1 MKEIALLPD
10 DCMEKT
16 FPTKSKKGPYNSM
29 KREISLP
36 PSFSF
41 LRKILRKKKNAS
53 ICFVGL
59 DRAGKS
65 TIVYRLR
72 TGQFVD
78 DFSRTLGL
86 NIDDLS
92 VGPLNLKTFDLGGQ
106 TTFRESIWKPYVE
119 LVNGICFVI
128 DSMDKDRYSLALKE
142 LYRTLKMTKRRIP
155 LLVLLNK
162 VDLIKD
168 ELQRED
174 IIRKDNFTRIPL
186 EEELNQFIGGF
197 LHCLD
202 TNFITYHASNFLV
215 LGTSA
220 KTGEGLK
227 EAFADFFA
235 AELEKYL
242 DVLESDLAEDATAK
256 DALTRTI
263 EPKIKDYIPFAH
275 PRFVIVSLGEEAIIS
290 AKPLS
295 SEIETENL
303 AKMFLSE
310 NKDVLSSSAETTISG
325 IFSNLQFLL
334 KSAMGYFII
343 VFGDPNDP
351 FLAIR
356 DLTRDVLNFLIEKD
370 FFRVSSSLYNQIEI
384 ELEQYLSER
393 YSSIPPIL

>member
-1 MKEIALLPD
+1 M
-10 DCMEKT
+10 
-16 FPTKSKKGPYNSM
+16 
-29 KREISLP
+29 P

-41 LRKILRKKKNAS
+41 LKRILRKKRNAS

-106 TTFRESIWKPYVE
+106 STFRQSIWEPYVKF
-119 LVNGICFVI
+119 VNGICFVI
-128 DSMDKDRYSLALKE
+128 DSIDKDRYSLALKE
-142 LYRTLKMTKRRIP
+142 LYRTLKMAKRRIP

-168 ELQRED
+168 ELRRED
-174 IIRKDNFTRIPL
+174 IIRKDNFTSIPL

-202 TNFITYHASNFLV
+202 IDFIASHASNFLV

-235 AELEKYL
+235 AELENYL
-242 DVLESDLAEDATAK
+242 DVLESDLGEDATTK
-256 DALTRTI
+256 DALALTL
-263 EPKIKDYIPFAH
+263 EPKIKEYIPWSTQKIH
-275 PRFVIVSLGEEAIIS
+275 H
-290 AKPLS
+290 
-295 SEIETENL
+295 
-303 AKMFLSE
+303 
-310 NKDVLSSSAETTISG
+310 
-325 IFSNLQFLL
+325 
-334 KSAMGYFII
+334 
-343 VFGDPNDP
+343 
-351 FLAIR
+351 
-356 DLTRDVLNFLIEKD
+356 
-370 FFRVSSSLYNQIEI
+370 
-384 ELEQYLSER
+384 
-393 YSSIPPIL
+393 